1 MSGEKK
7 ATGGKKRFRGG
18 MRALSTQIPAI
29 ARRAFARRGFY
40 EATIVT
46 EWPAIVGAALAA
58 DTIPER
64 LSFPPGSRTGGTL
77 KVRVNG
83 AFATEL
89 QHLEPLVLEKINRHF
104 GYAAVARLA
113 MVHGPVERPPA
124 PPRED
129 PEPVPVE
136 EETRLATRLSD
147 IGDES
152 LRDALMDLGRAVKSR
167 DQKSGS

>member
-7 ATGGKKRFRGG
+7 TREKKNRFRGG
-18 MRALSTQIPAI
+18 MRALSAEIPAI

-46 EWPAIVGAALAA
+46 EWPAIVGTALAG
-58 DTIPER
+58 DTIPEK
-64 LSFPPGSRTGGTL
+64 LSFPPGSRTGGNLT
-77 KVRVNG
+77 VRVNG

-89 QHLEPLVLEKINRHF
+89 QHLEPLVLERINRHF
-104 GYAAVARLA
+104 GYAAVARLS
-113 MVHGPVERPPA
+113 MVHGPVERRAP
-124 PPRED
+124 PPREE
-129 PEPVPVE
+129 PEPVPKE

-152 LRDALMDLGRAVKSR
+152 LREALMDLGRAVKSR
-167 DQKSGS
+167 DGKSN